1 MLLKVL
7 VAAIHIFPV
16 ASQILRLSKPFISC
30 YFVMSSEGLWA
41 CCLLLIG
48 YKDGSLLQENL
59 NFLMVNARDYFD
71 LGDLLHLVSI
81 SNELYNSVLLAST
94 YLKIIGLKVH
104 YSIGREFFQT
114 TSQTPRLNS
123 CKQKPQEK
131 QGRICKRKPQEK
143 PWEDIYNVCEE
154 GLSAFRIPSSGD
166 AVPTRN
172 WQPTARTTHATIGGN
187 WTGLKRLIHI
197 HISRPGEGNEE

>member
-1 MLLKVL
+1 MREIPHPGLDTFMNLSKST
-7 VAAIHIFPV
+7 IHILPV
-16 ASQILRLSKPFISC
+16 VSQILRLSKPFISC

-48 YKDGSLLQENL
+48 YKDGSLLRENL
-59 NFLMVNARDYFD
+59 NFLMVNARGYFG

-81 SNELYNSVLLAST
+81 SNELYNSGLLAST

-114 TSQTPRLNS
+114 TSQTPRLYS

-131 QGRICKRKPQEK
+131 QRRICKQQPEEK
-143 PWEDIYNVCEE
+143 PWEHIYSVCHF
-154 GLSAFRIPSSGD
+154 L
-166 AVPTRN
+166 PTHLTRF
-172 WQPTARTTHATIGGN
+172 
-187 WTGLKRLIHI
+187 LILI
-197 HISRPGEGNEE
+197 T